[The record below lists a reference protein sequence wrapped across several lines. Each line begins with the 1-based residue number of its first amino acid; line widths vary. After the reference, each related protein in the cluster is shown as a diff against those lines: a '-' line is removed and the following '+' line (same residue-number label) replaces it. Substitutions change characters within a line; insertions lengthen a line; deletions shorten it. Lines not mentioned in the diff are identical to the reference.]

1 MTKNAFSVKID
12 AAYVKLSP
20 QIKEITVTLRELIN
34 ASGAGLNE
42 TWKWGPGFEK
52 DGTLLIGLWG
62 FKKHVSLVF
71 YRGAEM
77 SDKHKLFND
86 GFDNA
91 HNRMIKFT
99 SLSELNVKK
108 VLDYVKES
116 VKVAGKPLPKVE
128 RRFTVPAELEKQF
141 KKQKRAYTFFETLSA
156 ACKREYCNYVS
167 EAKQEA
173 TRTRR
178 AEKVIEALKE
188 KKKSL

>member
-1 MTKNAFSVKID
+1 MSNPHSNRID
-12 AAYVKLSP
+12 LAYANFTGDIADILHDLRTIINNSGTGLS
-20 QIKEITVTLRELIN
+20 
-34 ASGAGLNE
+34 E

-52 DGTLLIGLWG
+52 DGMLLLGLWG

-91 HNRMIKFT
+91 HNRMIKFS

-108 VLDYVKES
+108 VLDYIKES

-128 RRFTVPAELEKQF
+128 RKFNVPAELELQF
-141 KKQKRAYTFFETLSA
+141 KKQKRASAFFESLSA

-167 EAKQEA
+167 EATQEV
-173 TRTRR
+173 TRRRR

-188 KKKSL
+188 KKKSR

>member
-1 MTKNAFSVKID
+1 MSNPHSKRID
-12 AAYVKLSP
+12 AAYSKFTG
-20 QIKEITVTLRELIN
+20 EIADILHDLRNLIN
-34 ASGAGLNE
+34 TSETGLQE

-77 SDKHKLFND
+77 SDKHKLFNA

-128 RRFTVPAELEKQF
+128 RKFTVPAELDQQF
-141 KKQKRAYTFFETLSA
+141 KKQKRASAFFESLSP
-156 ACKREYCNYVS
+156 ACKREYCNYVG
-167 EAKQEA
+167 EAKQEV
-173 TRTRR
+173 TRKRR